1 MKTLRRLY
9 EWEANHPVV
18 IIVAIALITA
28 FFAYFAVTGFKIE
41 NPTDRLLQK
50 DLPSK
55 KFYDRFSEMFG
66 RDEIILI
73 VIKNKDGVYGDDF
86 IASVEEIITHVGG
99 LNEKIITADSSS
111 EKNPIRKIV
120 GISTLK
126 ISYDKMKADFDERKA
141 KSRFFRNI
149 QFPSFESA
157 IGSTPLFVKNF
168 VSEDGKA
175 TAITVFVQSHQE
187 KVVEGIEKIIESAKQ
202 KHGWEI
208 YQIGTPV
215 IMRKV
220 VQSARNDLQKLSGIT
235 VVIVAVTLYLCFRR
249 FRGVIL
255 PMFACGA
262 AFIWTLGLMGLTG
275 TSLTM
280 VTLTIPTLIIAIGN
294 AYALHVVTHFM
305 EDSSGGGDKKA
316 ILTNALSQ
324 LTLPIFLTVATTLAG
339 FASLAMNQIEMIR
352 EFALLAC
359 FGLTTVFIM
368 AMTLVPAF
376 LAILKMP
383 KPYRQK
389 SSVSFVEGF
398 LAKLTSF
405 SINKRK
411 VVYLLM
417 AILLGVSFYGIS
429 RIQVGTAVIEF
440 FKKNDPIRM
449 NFDDVSRTLAGTYPF
464 NLVLISKNK
473 GYFKNIEVLQRIDKL
488 QEYLGKM
495 PGIDKTI
502 AITDYIKTANKAQMK
517 PQIIPE
523 TQDEIDKIIADFP
536 RLLGGDMSD
545 VYMAVTPDFSAV
557 NVFCRTAFSGTK
569 EFVFAENKVLDY
581 CRKNFSKDLEIQV
594 SGLPIVIAHSAD
606 AITRGQVKSLSL
618 AFISIF
624 IIMTLLFMSIKVGI
638 VAMIPNMVP
647 VLVNFAVMGLF
658 KIPLSSATSM
668 IASIGLGI
676 AVDDTIHLLA
686 KYNSE
691 FKKDW
696 NKERSIRTTILSVG
710 QPIIF
715 AAITVGLG
723 FTALIFS
730 SFQPTM
736 LFGILMVVMMTAAI
750 IGSMIVLPALLMKTE
765 LVTLWDFV
773 ALRLGDIPNLRI
785 PLFDRLSKWQIKRLL
800 AAGRLQKYDAGVEIF
815 HEGDLG
821 DTMYAVIAGGVDV
834 LKGEGNKV
842 TSLGIGEIFGEM
854 GIVRHKERTATVKTN
869 QPTELLHINDA
880 TLRRIQKRFPR
891 IAAKFYNNLTKILC
905 ERLDNTT
912 KKLFEHRGHA

>member
-1 MKTLRRLY
+1 MKMLKRLY

-28 FFAYFAVTGFKIE
+28 FFAYFAITGFKIE
-41 NPTDRLLQK
+41 NPADRLLQK

-55 KFYDRFSEMFG
+55 KFYDRFAEMFG
-66 RDEIILI
+66 KDEIILI
-73 VIKNKDGVYGDDF
+73 VIKNKDGIYGDEF
-86 IASVEEIITHVGG
+86 ISAVGDVIRQVNKLNNEIPYANSASG
-99 LNEKIITADSSS
+99 KI
-111 EKNPIRKIV
+111 PVRKVV

-126 ISYDKMKADFDERKA
+126 ENYDKMKADFEA
-141 KSRFFRNI
+141 KMARSRLFKNVKFPDFDKTIARTGLFSKNI
-149 QFPSFESA
+149 
-157 IGSTPLFVKNF
+157 

-175 TAITVFVQSHQE
+175 TAVTVFVQSHQE
-187 KVVEGIEKIIESAKQ
+187 DVVEGIDSIIKNVRR
-202 KHGWEI
+202 KYGWEI

-215 IMRKV
+215 IMRRV
-220 VQSARNDLQKLSGIT
+220 VLSAQNDLQKLSGIT
-235 VVIVAVTLYLCFRR
+235 VLIVAVTLYLCFRR

-275 TSLTM
+275 TPLTM

-316 ILTNALSQ
+316 ILTNSLMQ
-324 LTLPIFLTVATTLAG
+324 LTLPVFLTVATTLAG

-368 AMTLVPAF
+368 AMTLVPAL
-376 LAILKMP
+376 LAVMRMP
-383 KPYRQK
+383 KPYQQK
-389 SSVSFVEGF
+389 NKGSLIEGF
-398 LAKLTSF
+398 LAKLISF
-405 SINKRK
+405 SINKRRI
-411 VVYLLM
+411 VYILM
-417 AILLGVSFYGIS
+417 AVLLGVSFYGIS
-429 RIQVGTAVIEF
+429 RMQVGTAVIEF
-440 FKKNDPIRM
+440 FKKTDPIRVS
-449 NFDDVSRTLAGTYPF
+449 FDDVSKTLAGTYPF
-464 NLVLISKNK
+464 NIVLISKK
-473 GYFKNIEVLQRIDKL
+473 EGYFRDVEVLHKIVQL
-488 QEYLGKM
+488 QEFLENIN
-495 PGIDKTI
+495 GIDKTI
-502 AITDYIKTANKAQMK
+502 AITDYIKTANMAQMK
-517 PQIIPE
+517 PQQIPE
-523 TQDEIDKIIADFP
+523 TQEEIDKIIADFP
-536 RLLGGDMSD
+536 RLFGGDMTD
-545 VYMAVTPDFSAV
+545 VHTAVTPDFTAV
-557 NVFCRTAFSGTK
+557 NVMCRTAFGGTK
-569 EFVFAENKVLDY
+569 QFVGAEKEVLEY
-581 CRKNFSKDLEIQV
+581 CKKNFSKDLEIQV

-624 IIMTLLFMSIKVGI
+624 IIMTLLFMSVKVGI

-696 NKERSIRTTILSVG
+696 NKERSIRTTMLSVG

-723 FTALIFS
+723 FSALIFS
-730 SFQPTM
+730 NFQPTM

-750 IGSMIVLPALLMKTE
+750 VGSMIVLPALLMKTE

-800 AAGRLQKYDAGVEIF
+800 AAGRLQKYDAGTEIF

-821 DTMYAVIAGGVDV
+821 DTMYAIIAGGVDV

-842 TSLGIGEIFGEM
+842 TSLGVGEIFGEM

-869 QPTELLHINDA
+869 QPTELLHVNDA

-912 KKLFEHRGHA
+912 KKLFEIRRPS